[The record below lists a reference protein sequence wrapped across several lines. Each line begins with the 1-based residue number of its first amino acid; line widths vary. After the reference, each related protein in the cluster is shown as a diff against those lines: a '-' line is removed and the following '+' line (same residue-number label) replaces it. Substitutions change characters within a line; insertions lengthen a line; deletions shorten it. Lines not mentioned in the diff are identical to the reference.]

1 MRHILF
7 YILLSVA
14 GLGAGLWAAGTG
26 VAQDSTGAEP
36 DRACDAPLTYRIRE
50 VDPRFGLST
59 EALRKVTR
67 EAVALWEAGAP
78 DRLFAYAPDGELT
91 IDLAYDERQGTWEAH
106 QRAETALERARTRHA
121 EQVEAHDARRH
132 RLTTAQA
139 AYEQEAA
146 SLARRLAR
154 HNRAVRAWNG
164 GEVEHTDERA
174 QALQEEREA
183 LAQLRRR
190 VDAQADSV
198 EALRQRF
205 NRHVEA
211 VNQATTE
218 LNRQVRRFN
227 EQYARGGGYN
237 KGVYTHTRNGRTVER
252 AITVFQFHDRDDL
265 RQVLAHELGHALG
278 ISHVSSAAALMHHQ
292 VTERNEGLARL
303 TAADRRALRQA
314 CGG

>member
-1 MRHILF
+1 MRYALSF
-7 YILLSVA
+7 LLLSVVV
-14 GLGAGLWAAGTG
+14 LGAGVWVAGTG
-26 VAQDSTGAEP
+26 VAQDGTGA
-36 DRACDAPLTYRIRE
+36 RSGAACDVPLTYRIGE

-67 EAVALWEAGAP
+67 EAVAMWEAGAS

-91 IDLAYDERQGTWEAH
+91 IDLAYDERQGTWEAQ
-106 QRAETALERARTRHA
+106 QRAEAALERARARHA
-121 EQVEAHDARRH
+121 ERVEAHDARRH

-154 HNRAVRAWNG
+154 HNRAVRAWNRG
-164 GEVEHTDERA
+164 AVEQTDERA
-174 QALQEEREA
+174 QALQDEREA
-183 LAQLRRR
+183 LARLRRR

-198 EALRQRF
+198 NALRQRF
-205 NRHVEA
+205 NRHVEV
-211 VNQATTE
+211 VNEATAA

-227 EQYARGGGYN
+227 RQYARGGGYN
-237 KGVYTHTRNGRTVER
+237 KGVYTHTRHGRTVER
-252 AITVFQFHDRDDL
+252 AITVFQFRDRADL

-278 ISHVSSAAALMHHQ
+278 ISHVASAAALMHHQ
-292 VTERNEGLARL
+292 VTERNEGLPRL